1 MESITDCAPPHHTG
15 AFDAISAKLAG
26 NRSGLAGWRTCRTAS
41 AEQMCYGY
49 LRHRMKRS
57 QSRVALIGSCQAL
70 SWTVTFR
77 ADPRSL
83 QATFSRDCTRQTM
96 LNSVD
101 TFDVPTRVRE
111 LELSIA
117 RRVREALQPYIGDP
131 ELLDS
136 TAREVLLISRDYAGS
151 FQAINNRARIRQERA
166 VE

>member
-1 MESITDCAPPHHTG
+1 
-15 AFDAISAKLAG
+15 
-26 NRSGLAGWRTCRTAS
+26 
-41 AEQMCYGY
+41 
-49 LRHRMKRS
+49 
-57 QSRVALIGSCQAL
+57 
-70 SWTVTFR
+70 
-77 ADPRSL
+77 
-83 QATFSRDCTRQTM
+83 M